1 MKCVTM
7 IYPNKQNARFD
18 FDYYLNRHIPWA
30 RKLSNDRGT
39 EIRKGLSTPG
49 GGPVPYLC
57 LCRFWIN
64 SEEEYRATM
73 EKHGKELM
81 ADLSNFTN
89 IEPVVQ
95 IDELL
100 LDTQI
105 RAAA

>member
-39 EIRKGLSTPG
+39 EIRKGMSTPG

-57 LCRFWIN
+57 LCRF
-64 SEEEYRATM
+64 
-73 EKHGKELM
+73 
-81 ADLSNFTN
+81 
-89 IEPVVQ
+89 
-95 IDELL
+95 
-100 LDTQI
+100 
-105 RAAA
+105 